1 MVVMVMMMAVP
12 VTVLPVTT
20 MLVVMTA
27 VIAVASVI
35 VAICH
40 RVAAE
45 GQRQCSQCSA
55 KRFHD
60 HSRVGNTLQ
69 G

>member
-1 MVVMVMMMAVP
+1 MVVMVVMMA

-27 VIAVASVI
+27 VIAVVSVI
-35 VAICH
+35 VAIRH

>member
-1 MVVMVMMMAVP
+1 MVVMVVMMA